1 MEERKYIRTND
12 GDIIESNENGQRL
25 FEILNNG
32 DLLKIQFYSVRYGKR
47 VTRLFEVEIR
57 AEDKH
62 LIVLSNSYCEFI
74 VYNQEFAPHDQE
86 YAPVILSIIPREKLD
101 TIEQQLSSDEP
112 VLK

>member
-47 VTRLFEVEIR
+47 VTRLFEV
-57 AEDKH
+57 
-62 LIVLSNSYCEFI
+62 
-74 VYNQEFAPHDQE
+74 
-86 YAPVILSIIPREKLD
+86 
-101 TIEQQLSSDEP
+101 
-112 VLK
+112 